1 LVHDSQWPR
10 RGSDG
15 KEHWLSGPLESG
27 STTAAPTP
35 PQPRSGAART
45 RLEHEDWADIFP
57 LGIPLTSRSIPRKTW
72 LSHNPRALIQS
83 AFFCPFLPRPSLP
96 FSAYICNGGTE
107 RPAESFCKPDFWGA
121 ESSRASLADQELTP
135 RAESS
140 ARGALTSHH
149 CRQLRHDALPH
160 IKRRLLSQKADISAV
175 KEKITFGTFGI
186 TTLLLVLWDFAR
198 RLLINFQCELGW
210 VLRNRQTAHCQY
222 DTH

>member
-107 RPAESFCKPDFWGA
+107 RPAESFCKPDFWGGDCSAA
-121 ESSRASLADQELTP
+121 ENPAPGVNRPEVPTSRFLP
-135 RAESS
+135 RF
-140 ARGALTSHH
+140 
-149 CRQLRHDALPH
+149 
-160 IKRRLLSQKADISAV
+160 RLLFAFRERAV
-175 KEKITFGTFGI
+175 
-186 TTLLLVLWDFAR
+186 
-198 RLLINFQCELGW
+198 
-210 VLRNRQTAHCQY
+210 H
-222 DTH
+222 